1 LSLPAPPPGVIVY
14 IMVTGTPPFNGA
26 DDRAIMR
33 AVSKGVFEWPRNLR
47 VSDSLKDL
55 VGKLLTKNPDKRM
68 TALQAL
74 EHPWIAGAA
83 TNSDESL
90 GETLSALKDFSNAS
104 KIKKAV
110 ANILVNQ
117 MTEEDVKKLSNLFQT
132 LDVDGDGTLDVAEIA
147 QYMKRL
153 FNYDDKTAKEQA
165 GNFLKE
171 VDVDNSGKIDVKEFQ
186 AAHVRGQLGV
196 DTAQIKKAFDAID
209 TDGNGYLDTKEIE
222 QIMQGSS
229 NNVGST
235 VREIIAEC
243 DKNGD
248 GRISCEEFIAAMK
261 ADKSKVGK

>member
-1 LSLPAPPPGVIVY
+1 MDAIFAPARPNLTLAGVIVY

-26 DDRAIMR
+26 DDRAIMK

-55 VGKLLTKNPDKRM
+55 VAKLLTKNPDKRM

-110 ANILVNQ
+110 ANILVKQ
-117 MTEEDVKKLSNLFQT
+117 MTEEDIKKLSNLFQT

-153 FNYDDKTAKEQA
+153 FNYDEKTAKEQA

-196 DTAQIKKAFDAID
+196 VLLFP
-209 TDGNGYLDTKEIE
+209 L
-222 QIMQGSS
+222 SS
-229 NNVGST
+229 LTSLSSLSVFSLFSPSSLSLFSLFSLSLSSLSLYGL
-235 VREIIAEC
+235 R
-243 DKNGD
+243 
-248 GRISCEEFIAAMK
+248 FL
-261 ADKSKVGK
+261 